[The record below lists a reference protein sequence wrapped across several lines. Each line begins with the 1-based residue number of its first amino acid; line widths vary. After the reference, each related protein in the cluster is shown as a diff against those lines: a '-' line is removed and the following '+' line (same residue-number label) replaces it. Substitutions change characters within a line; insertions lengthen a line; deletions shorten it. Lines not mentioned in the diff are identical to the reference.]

1 MVMRTPHTHVP
12 LPTAQAELRAAA
24 QRPFA
29 DAVPIPP
36 VLHHNEAFAE
46 HERRQIFSREW
57 ICVGRRD
64 ELSGHGRYLTFEVVG
79 TALFV
84 IAQRDGS
91 IKAFVNAC
99 AHRHARLL
107 ADDKGHK
114 TRIVCPYHAWT
125 YDCDGSLIKAPHM
138 EMAPDFAPEKHPLR
152 EVCCAVW
159 EGFLFVN
166 LAPTP
171 ATSPGDTLAPL
182 RDAVVGRYDMSC
194 YQTVHRETLHWNA
207 NWKNLVENFIE
218 SYHVPTVHR
227 KTFALHAKPI
237 ADYVCGEDADQ
248 YAYHL
253 VPQPAAEGPGSA
265 HPLNQ
270 RLAGTWRRTM
280 VDFCVFPSL
289 LVTLMPDYLW
299 YVSVLPRETGQFAA
313 TWGIAVPPEVINDH
327 RGYGLD
333 AWLTE
338 YKQYM
343 GIANNE
349 DKPLVE
355 ALQRGTASEHLPA
368 GCLHPIEKNVWQ
380 FTRYLAR
387 MCC

>member
-46 HERRQIFSREW
+46 HERRRIFSREW

-64 ELSGHGRYLTFEVVG
+64 ELSGHGRYLTFEVTG

-182 RDAVVGRYDMSC
+182 RDALCSACSTARLC
-194 YQTVHRETLHWNA
+194 
-207 NWKNLVENFIE
+207 
-218 SYHVPTVHR
+218 
-227 KTFALHAKPI
+227 
-237 ADYVCGEDADQ
+237 DA
-248 YAYHL
+248 A
-253 VPQPAAEGPGSA
+253 
-265 HPLNQ
+265 
-270 RLAGTWRRTM
+270 T
-280 VDFCVFPSL
+280 CCK
-289 LVTLMPDYLW
+289 
-299 YVSVLPRETGQFAA
+299 
-313 TWGIAVPPEVINDH
+313 TWGICTRRAANFAVIVLFCI
-327 RGYGLD
+327 D
-333 AWLTE
+333 ASDCE
-338 YKQYM
+338 NRR
-343 GIANNE
+343 I
-349 DKPLVE
+349 
-355 ALQRGTASEHLPA
+355 
-368 GCLHPIEKNVWQ
+368 
-380 FTRYLAR
+380 F
-387 MCC
+387 

>member
-99 AHRHARLL
+99 AHRYARLL

-182 RDAVVGRYDMSC
+182 RDTVVGRYDMSC

-207 NWKNLVENFIE
+207 NWKNLV
-218 SYHVPTVHR
+218 
-227 KTFALHAKPI
+227 
-237 ADYVCGEDADQ
+237 
-248 YAYHL
+248 
-253 VPQPAAEGPGSA
+253 
-265 HPLNQ
+265 
-270 RLAGTWRRTM
+270 
-280 VDFCVFPSL
+280 
-289 LVTLMPDYLW
+289 
-299 YVSVLPRETGQFAA
+299 
-313 TWGIAVPPEVINDH
+313 
-327 RGYGLD
+327 
-333 AWLTE
+333 
-338 YKQYM
+338 
-343 GIANNE
+343 
-349 DKPLVE
+349 
-355 ALQRGTASEHLPA
+355 
-368 GCLHPIEKNVWQ
+368 
-380 FTRYLAR
+380 
-387 MCC
+387 